1 MSRVPA
7 DRALVVTVVHHP
19 EDARIRHREIGAL
32 LDAGIQVTYAAPFS
46 AHGLDLPDVAG
57 LRPID
62 LPHASGRSRGEAFR
76 AVRRLLA
83 QQGPEHDV
91 VLVHDPEIVAAAVG
105 LHLDNLIWDVHED
118 TAAAIEAKPWV
129 PERARGAMVR
139 AARAIERRAERRHEL
154 ILAEYAY
161 ADRFEREHVVVPN
174 TVSVPAT
181 VEPPGDT
188 RAVYLGSITMARGAA
203 TLLQTG
209 RLLTVAMR
217 GSVRVEIIGAARDT
231 RTADTLSWGVKC
243 GHVRHLGFVPSARA
257 LPMLDGALAGLSLL
271 EDRPNYRHSM
281 PTKVIEY
288 MAHGIPVVTTPLPL
302 AADLVNEAGCGIVVP
317 FDDAEATAA
326 ALIELARDPERR
338 EAMGRAGHEYVR
350 EHYDWNVIGRDFVRH
365 ITDLAEQS
373 RRRRG
378 TSPGTEPDSSTDL
391 PPEVAPTVAHTV
403 AHTVARPVTTVTAE
417 PTSTATP
424 ALPAT
429 SPDMGDHVCST
440 TESPSSVS
448 ATSVC
453 RPVLP

>member
-1 MSRVPA
+1 VPGH
-7 DRALVVTVVHHP
+7 RALVVTVVHHP
-19 EDARIRHREIGAL
+19 EDARIRHRQIGAL
-32 LDAGIQVTYAAPFS
+32 LDAGLRVTYAAPFS
-46 AHGLDLPDVAG
+46 AHGLDLPDVPG

-62 LPHASGRSRGEAFR
+62 LPHAAGRARGEAFW
-76 AVRRLLA
+76 AARRLLA
-83 QQGPEHDV
+83 HEAPKHDV
-91 VLVHDPEIVAAAVG
+91 VLVHDPEIVAAATG
-105 LHLDNLIWDVHED
+105 LRIDNLVWDVHED

-129 PERARGAMVR
+129 PDRARGAMTR

-161 ADRFEREHVVVPN
+161 AERFEQDHIVVPN
-174 TVSVPAT
+174 TVRVPAQ

-203 TLLQTG
+203 TLMQAG
-209 RLLTVAMR
+209 RLLTVATR

-243 GHVRHLGFVPSARA
+243 GHVRHHGFVPSARA

-281 PTKVIEY
+281 PTKVMEY

-302 AADLVNEAGCGIVVP
+302 ATDLVNEAGCGIVVP

-338 EAMGRAGHEYVR
+338 EAMGRAGHTYVR
-350 EHYDWNVIGRDFVRH
+350 EHYDWNVIGHDFVRH
-365 ITDLAEQS
+365 ITDLAERS

-378 TSPGTEPDSSTDL
+378 TSPAAEPDP
-391 PPEVAPTVAHTV
+391 PPEDAQSDGDGPTI
-403 AHTVARPVTTVTAE
+403 
-417 PTSTATP
+417 P

-429 SPDMGDHVCST
+429 SSDTGVHACSR

-448 ATSVC
+448 ATSAC

>member
-1 MSRVPA
+1 MPA

-32 LDAGIQVTYAAPFS
+32 LDAGVQVTYAAPFS
-46 AHGLDLPDVAG
+46 AHGLDLPDVPG
-57 LRPID
+57 LRPVD
-62 LPHASGRSRGEAFR
+62 LPHATGRSRGEAFR

-83 QQGPEHDV
+83 HEGPEHDV

-105 LHLDNLIWDVHED
+105 LRIDNLVWDVHED

-129 PERARGAMVR
+129 PERARGAMAR

-161 ADRFEREHVVVPN
+161 AERFEREHVVVPN

-217 GSVRVEIIGAARDT
+217 GSVRVEIIGAARDS

-317 FDDAEATAA
+317 FDDAEATAS
-326 ALIELARDPERR
+326 ALVELARDPERR
-338 EAMGRAGHEYVR
+338 AAMGRAGHEYVR

-365 ITDLAEQS
+365 IADLAEQS

-378 TSPGTEPDSSTDL
+378 TSSTAEPGSPTDP
-391 PPEVAPTVAHTV
+391 PPEVGPSDAPTVSSTV
-403 AHTVARPVTTVTAE
+403 APIIAAPA
-417 PTSTATP
+417 PAGPASTPTP
-424 ALPAT
+424 ARPAT
-429 SPDMGDHVCST
+429 SPDTGVHVCST

>member
-378 TSPGTEPDSSTDL
+378 TSPGTEPHSSTDL
-391 PPEVAPTVAHTV
+391 PRVVAPTVAHTV
-403 AHTVARPVTTVTAE
+403 AHTVARPVTTLTAE

-448 ATSVC
+448 AISVC